1 MDAKQGLRSGSVR
14 SILISV
20 AKIHLKQYPDL
31 AKIDEQHLR
40 QVISEAAQP
49 VSVTDA
55 GLQHHGRTSQ

>member
-1 MDAKQGLRSGSVR
+1 M
-14 SILISV
+14 